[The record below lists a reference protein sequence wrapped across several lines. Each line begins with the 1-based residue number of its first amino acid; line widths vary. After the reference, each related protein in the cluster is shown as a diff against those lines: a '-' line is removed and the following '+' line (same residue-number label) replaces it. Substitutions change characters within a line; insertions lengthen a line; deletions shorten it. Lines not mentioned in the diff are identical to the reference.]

1 MKRPW
6 GAVVND
12 PLSIDFWVW
21 TRASGHVPATG
32 LRLPS
37 VLSTVSGSAFT
48 PNWFLPVTHLAELGT
63 VGTVRQVASGLTGVT
78 LPPRGAVSTSKSGHS
93 SQLAFGANTQPQWLF
108 LCKPQRGHSWAGGR
122 PPASQQL
129 PPQQW
134 PSPQGTLWV
143 VAAPS
148 TTVAHRDPPRP
159 DGAGPAR
166 SRVEA
171 EGAKQGAPRALCCS
185 CSPPAAGA
193 RQRGERP
200 GRIPSLPF
208 LSACP
213 CQPHLR
219 QPEQGSLGPWA
230 APTRAGGGACALRQQ
245 VAPQMAVGGW
255 FGSFVLPLE
264 DPRMFLARTPRFPCY
279 LDRPLFRRVAQG
291 QLSVAFPLFSPKR
304 GRAAHT
310 TLVSAW
316 RLGWG
321 RPGHA
326 GQCCTINL
334 RPHPR

>member
-1 MKRPW
+1 MF
-6 GAVVND
+6 
-12 PLSIDFWVW
+12 L
-21 TRASGHVPATG
+21 
-32 LRLPS
+32 LLS
-37 VLSTVSGSAFT
+37 VLSTVLGGAFT
-48 PNWFLPVTHLAELGT
+48 PNWFLPVTHLAELGR

-78 LPPRGAVSTSKSGHS
+78 LPPRGAVSTSKSGRS
-93 SQLAFGANTQPQWLF
+93 SQLAFGENTQPQWLF
-108 LCKPQRGHSWAGGR
+108 LSSLGGGTAGQEGGPLLHSSSPQQR
-122 PPASQQL
+122 PP
-129 PPQQW
+129 
-134 PSPQGTLWV
+134 PQGTLWV

-159 DGAGPAR
+159 DGAAPAR

-185 CSPPAAGA
+185 PSPPAAGA
-193 RQRGERP
+193 RHRGERP

-208 LSACP
+208 RAACP

-219 QPEQGSLGPWA
+219 QPEQGSSGPWA
-230 APTRAGGGACALRQQ
+230 APARAGGGACALRQQ
-245 VAPQMAVGGW
+245 VALQTPVGGW

-264 DPRMFLARTPRFPCY
+264 DPRIFLAPTPKFPCY
-279 LDRPLFRRVAQG
+279 LDHPLFRRVVQG
-291 QLSVAFPLFSPKR
+291 QLSVAFPLFSPER

-326 GQCCTINL
+326 GSVA
-334 RPHPR
+334 P